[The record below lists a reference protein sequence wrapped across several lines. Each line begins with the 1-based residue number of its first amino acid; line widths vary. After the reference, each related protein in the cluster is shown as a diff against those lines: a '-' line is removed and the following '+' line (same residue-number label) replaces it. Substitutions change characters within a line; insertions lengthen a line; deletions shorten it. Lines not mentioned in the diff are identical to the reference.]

1 MLSCHFGCL
10 VISEERVYAVS
21 QSEAMATAKKI
32 PVSVNVRLDPAT
44 RVAIGKAAKADG
56 RTVSG
61 LVQKLIADYLR
72 EQGLKK

>member
-1 MLSCHFGCL
+1 
-10 VISEERVYAVS
+10 
-21 QSEAMATAKKI
+21 MASAKKI

-44 RVAIGKAAKADG
+44 RVALGKAAKADG

-72 EQGLKK
+72 EQGFLK